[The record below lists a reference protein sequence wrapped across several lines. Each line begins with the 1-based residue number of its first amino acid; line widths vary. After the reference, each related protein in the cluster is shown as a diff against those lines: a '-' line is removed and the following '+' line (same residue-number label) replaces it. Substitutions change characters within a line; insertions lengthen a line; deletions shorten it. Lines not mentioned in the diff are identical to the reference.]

1 MVKRRRLLLRE
12 PMTIAL
18 AALRAHKLRSF
29 LTLLGVIISV
39 ATLIAVIS
47 IVEGLNT
54 YIAERVANFG
64 ANTFYISRYGI
75 ITNAKDYLEALRRNR
90 KINVEDFEYVRERL
104 TLAEEVGAIDGRL
117 SDVRTGNE
125 DLEDVQVRGVTPNM
139 VNIFRET
146 VGAGRYVT
154 EVDHH
159 RRALVAFL
167 GTDVAGK
174 LFPNVDPLGK
184 TIRINGLPFEVVGVA
199 ESIGSALGQSQDNF
213 VNIPLS
219 TFYKVFGEGPPADD
233 GLTIGVKYASPAVK
247 EQVLDQ
253 ARVLMRVR
261 RGQKFEEKDTFGIIA
276 SESLTQLWN
285 DIFGGIAGLAIGI
298 VSVFLVV
305 GGIVIMN
312 IMLASVTERTR
323 EIGIRKSLGA
333 RRRDILMQF
342 LVEASVMSTVGGVIG
357 VLIAL
362 LITEVV
368 SATTSVPMRT
378 PLGAVVLAV
387 GMSTAVGLFFGIY
400 PARKAATFDPI
411 TCLRTE

>member
-1 MVKRRRLLLRE
+1 MGKRPRLLLRE
-12 PMTIAL
+12 PVLIAL

-39 ATLIAVIS
+39 TTLIAVIS
-47 IVEGLNT
+47 IVEGLDT

-64 ANTFYISRYGI
+64 ANTFYIHRYGL

-90 KINVEDFEYVRERL
+90 KITMEDFEYIRERL
-104 TLAEEVGAIDGRL
+104 TLAEEVGGISL
-117 SDVRTGNE
+117 SQADVRAGNE
-125 DLEDVQVRGVTPNM
+125 DLEDVQVGGVTPNM
-139 VNIFRET
+139 VNIGSGT
-146 VGAGRYVT
+146 VATGRYIT
-154 EVDHH
+154 ESDYH
-159 RRALVAFL
+159 RRTLVAYV
-167 GTDVAGK
+167 GTDVTDR

-199 ESIGSALGQSQDNF
+199 ESNGSALGQSRDNF
-213 VNIPLS
+213 VNIPL
-219 TFYKVFGEGPPADD
+219 TTHLKIFGEGPPDD
-233 GLTIGVKYASPAVK
+233 AGFLIAVKYGSPAVR
-247 EQVLDQ
+247 EQTKDQ
-253 ARVLMRVR
+253 ARVLMRIR
-261 RGQKFEEKDTFGIIA
+261 RRQKYDEKDAFGIFA

-285 DIFGGIAGLAIGI
+285 DIFGGIASLAIGI

-333 RRRDILMQF
+333 RRRDILLQF
-342 LVEASVMSTVGGVIG
+342 LVEASVMSTVGGMIG

-362 LITEVV
+362 LITQVV
-368 SATTSVPMRT
+368 GATTSVPMRT

-387 GMSTAVGLFFGIY
+387 GVSAAVGLFFGIY

-411 TCLRTE
+411 TCLRAE